1 MRTLTMRTRMTTMTE
16 VTPPHPLLLLHPYPC
31 ATYCRPEVIIVTE
44 EENPVESVLEQE
56 VPEELEIIMSTPELE
71 PSQPWVYTVLM
82 RDYEESSSRMTNDLD
97 DPTNA
102 YFDMNEWFPEDGSN
116 DQDCVIK
123 SKF

>member
-1 MRTLTMRTRMTTMTE
+1 
-16 VTPPHPLLLLHPYPC
+16 
-31 ATYCRPEVIIVTE
+31 VIIVAE

-56 VPEELEIIMSTPELE
+56 VPEELEIIMSKPEPE

-82 RDYEESSSRMTNDLD
+82 RDYEESSSRMMNDLDDLD

-102 YFDMNEWFPEDGSN
+102 DFDMNEWFPEDGSN